1 MTQLLSIQCRFG
13 YRSLH
18 LVKSEDN
25 SLGIGSYGAVYKAR
39 CDQLPCAAKVLHPIL
54 FSTRDPASRR
64 IVERFEQECQFLSGM
79 RHPNIIQYLG
89 TCRDPESGLPVLLME
104 LMDYSLTSFL
114 EQPDD
119 PPPLPFHIQ
128 VDISLDVA
136 QALAYLHSNEVLHR
150 DLSSNNVLL
159 IGSCRAK
166 VTDFGMARA
175 AGPNP
180 RLTATYCPGT
190 MGYMS
195 PEALQEPPA
204 YTTKLDIFSCGVLHI
219 QIITRKFPDPGPRM
233 HRVEVNDPRFPLG
246 RVEVPVPERDRR
258 RSHIDLID
266 PTHPLLRIALDC
278 LKDEEGERPSAEQLC
293 SCLAA
298 LKEAPRYQESL
309 QQAQQADQSLH
320 EGTEAQPELLQQ
332 IQELRQ
338 QLEEREETV
347 QAKEREVDGLMRSM
361 EQLRLQ
367 SQEKKTQIQRKE
379 RDINQLRDE
388 VRQKDEQVQQL
399 EKEMDSLVWRMEQLR
414 LQSQEKETQFQQKE
428 REIHQKDEQVQQLRR
443 ELHQTSRDSEQL
455 VATLQH
461 SLEQKDDVIRSK
473 DAALQEKEKQI
484 EISDSRVPLG
494 QVEMPVPEREH
505 CRSHIDLT
513 EPQTELLQQNQE
525 LRQQLEEREETVQ
538 AKEREVDG
546 LVRNMEQL
554 RLEKETQIQEKERD
568 NHRLQ
573 GEVCQKDEQVQQLRQ
588 EFHQTRR
595 DSEQLVAT
603 LQHSLEQ
610 KDEVIR
616 SKDEALQEKERQIRE
631 LRQSQGDKTGN
642 STAAQPLRL
651 QWRRG
656 PKAPLATFGESSA
669 VHGRVAYFYSWKE
682 KKIMMYNSGTGKW
695 AILPECPKREFSIAI
710 VNGLLTAIGGRQS
723 PGLKD
728 TKTLLSLK
736 TSRELLGHTEQQT
749 WAEQFPPMTY
759 YHNGPAVACTSTSL
773 IVAGGWG
780 PHEKRAPVE
789 VMDTNTLCWSTAASL
804 PHPWKQATAAICR
817 ERIYM
822 AGGFVKG
829 DVETNSVLTCVVSE
843 LLQLTATQ
851 CQSLGAR
858 PTAASGLQPSTDS
871 HKVWQEAAPLPE
883 YWSSLVTLHGR
894 LLAVGGCDLDD
905 NLTSAVYQYD
915 TATNS
920 WKVISHMSTKRYH
933 CFPAV
938 LPDNTLLV
946 AGGALREHPPA
957 FTDSVEIAS
966 CV

>member
-159 IGSCRAK
+159 IGSSRAK

-219 QIITRKFPDPGPRM
+219 QIITCKFPDPGPRM
-233 HRVEVNDPRFPLG
+233 RRIEINDPRVPLG
-246 RVEVPVPERDRR
+246 RVEVPVPERERR
-258 RSHIDLID
+258 RSHVDLID

-309 QQAQQADQSLH
+309 QQAQQAAQSLH
-320 EGTEAQPELLQQ
+320 EAQPEPQRELLQQ
-332 IQELRQ
+332 NQELRQ

-347 QAKEREVDGLMRSM
+347 QAKEREVDDLVRSM
-361 EQLRLQ
+361 EHGTA
-367 SQEKKTQIQRKE
+367 STAVSGEI
-379 RDINQLRDE
+379 
-388 VRQKDEQVQQL
+388 RQKDI
-399 EKEMDSLVWRMEQLR
+399 D
-414 LQSQEKETQFQQKE
+414 
-428 REIHQKDEQVQQLRR
+428 IHQKDEQVQQLRR
-443 ELHQTSRDSEQL
+443 ELHQTRRDSEQL

-473 DAALQEKEKQI
+473 DAALQEKE
-484 EISDSRVPLG
+484 
-494 QVEMPVPEREH
+494 
-505 CRSHIDLT
+505 
-513 EPQTELLQQNQE
+513 
-525 LRQQLEEREETVQ
+525 
-538 AKEREVDG
+538 
-546 LVRNMEQL
+546 
-554 RLEKETQIQEKERD
+554 
-568 NHRLQ
+568 
-573 GEVCQKDEQVQQLRQ
+573 
-588 EFHQTRR
+588 
-595 DSEQLVAT
+595 
-603 LQHSLEQ
+603 
-610 KDEVIR
+610 
-616 SKDEALQEKERQIRE
+616 RQIRE
-631 LRQSQGDKTGN
+631 LQQSQGDKRGS

-651 QWRRG
+651 QWRSG
-656 PKAPLATFGESSA
+656 PEAPLVTFGESSA
-669 VHGRVAYFYSWKE
+669 VRGRVAYFYSWLE
-682 KKIMMYNSGTGKW
+682 NKIMMYNLETGKW
-695 AILPECPKREFSIAI
+695 AILPECPKKRFSLVV
-710 VNGLLTAIGGRQS
+710 VNGLVTAIGGQS
-723 PGLKD
+723 GWLERD
-728 TKTLLSLK
+728 TKTLLSL
-736 TSRELLGHTEQQT
+736 T
-749 WAEQFPPMTY
+749 WKQKWTEQFPPMTY
-759 YHNGPAVACTSTSL
+759 YHTLPAVACTSTSL
-773 IVAGGWG
+773 IVAGGSG
-780 PHEKRAPVE
+780 PDEERAPVE
-789 VMDTNTLCWSTAASL
+789 VMDTDTLCWSTAASL
-804 PHPWKQATAAICR
+804 PHLWQQATATICG

-822 AGGFVKG
+822 TGGFAK
-829 DVETNSVLTCVVSE
+829 DVHTNSVLTCVVSE
-843 LLQLTATQ
+843 LLQSTATQ

-858 PTAASGLQPSTDS
+858 PTAASGLHPSTDS
-871 HKVWQEAAPLPE
+871 HKVWQEAAPLPVH
-883 YWSSLVTLHGR
+883 WSSLVTLHGR
-894 LLAVGGCDLDD
+894 LLAVGGCDSDD
-905 NLTSAVYQYD
+905 NPTSAVYQYD

-920 WKVISHMSTKRYH
+920 WKVISHMSIKRYQ
-933 CFPAV
+933 CFTAV

-946 AGGALREHPPA
+946 AGGRVGA
-957 FTDSVEIAS
+957 FRDADIVEIVS
-966 CV
+966 CM

>member
-1 MTQLLSIQCRFG
+1 MAQQLPIEGRFG

-128 VDISLDVA
+128 VNISLDVA

-159 IGSCRAK
+159 IGSSRAK

-233 HRVEVNDPRFPLG
+233 QAVEVGNDPRFVRS
-246 RVEVPVPERDRR
+246 RVHMEVPELERR

-278 LKDEEGERPSAEQLC
+278 LKDKEGERPSAEQLC
-293 SCLAA
+293 SSLAA

-309 QQAQQADQSLH
+309 RQAQQAAQSLH
-320 EGTEAQPELLQQ
+320 EGTEAQPEP
-332 IQELRQ
+332 
-338 QLEEREETV
+338 
-347 QAKEREVDGLMRSM
+347 
-361 EQLRLQ
+361 
-367 SQEKKTQIQRKE
+367 QR
-379 RDINQLRDE
+379 D
-388 VRQKDEQVQQL
+388 
-399 EKEMDSLVWRMEQLR
+399 
-414 LQSQEKETQFQQKE
+414 
-428 REIHQKDEQVQQLRR
+428 
-443 ELHQTSRDSEQL
+443 
-455 VATLQH
+455 
-461 SLEQKDDVIRSK
+461 
-473 DAALQEKEKQI
+473 
-484 EISDSRVPLG
+484 
-494 QVEMPVPEREH
+494 
-505 CRSHIDLT
+505 
-513 EPQTELLQQNQE
+513 LLQQNQE

-546 LVRNMEQL
+546 LVRSMEQL
-554 RLEKETQIQEKERD
+554 RLQSERHAEEKEAQIQQRESEIRQKDIDIR
-568 NHRLQ
+568 
-573 GEVCQKDEQVQQLRQ
+573 QKDEQVQQLRRQ
-588 EFHQTRR
+588 LHQTSR

-616 SKDEALQEKERQIRE
+616 SKDKALRSKDKVIRSKDAALQKERQIRE
-631 LRQSQGDKTGN
+631 LRQSQRDKRGS

-651 QWRRG
+651 QWRSG
-656 PKAPLATFGESSA
+656 PEAPLETFGESSA
-669 VHGRVAYFYSWKE
+669 VHGRVAYFYSWDK
-682 KKIMMYNSGTGKW
+682 KKIMMYNSETGKW
-695 AILPECPKREFSIAI
+695 AILPECPKISFSIAV

-723 PGLKD
+723 SDGQD
-728 TKTLLSLK
+728 TKTLLSL
-736 TSRELLGHTEQQT
+736 TEQQK
-749 WAEQFPPMTY
+749 WIEQFPPMTH
-759 YHNGPAVACTSTSL
+759 YHSLPAVACTSTSL
-773 IVAGGWG
+773 IVAGGSG
-780 PHEKRAPVE
+780 PDEERAPVE
-789 VMDTNTLCWSTAASL
+789 VMNTNTLCWSTAASL
-804 PHPWKQATAAICR
+804 PHPWNQVTAVIIGDR
-817 ERIYM
+817 MYM
-822 AGGFVKG
+822 AGGFVEGVK
-829 DVETNSVLTCVVSE
+829 TNSVLTCVVSE
-843 LLQLTATQ
+843 LLQSTATQ
-851 CQSLGAR
+851 RQSLGAR

-871 HKVWQEAAPLPE
+871 HKVWQEAAPLPV
-883 YWSSLVTLHGR
+883 YLSSLVTLHGR
-894 LLAVGGCDLDD
+894 LLAVGGHDSDD
-905 NLTSAVYQYD
+905 NPTSAVYQYD

-920 WKVISHMSTKRYH
+920 WKVISHMSTKRDQ

-938 LPDNTLLV
+938 LPDSTLLV
-946 AGGALREHPPA
+946 AGGSLKLGAL
-957 FTDSVEIAS
+957 TDSVEIAS
-966 CV
+966 CM

>member
-1 MTQLLSIQCRFG
+1 MTQQLPIQGRFG
-13 YRSLH
+13 YRRVH

-25 SLGIGSYGAVYKAR
+25 SLGIGSYGAVYRAR

-128 VDISLDVA
+128 VNISLDAA

-219 QIITRKFPDPGPRM
+219 QIITRKFPDPGPRI
-233 HRVEVNDPRFPLG
+233 HHVEVNDPRFPLG

-278 LKDEEGERPSAEQLC
+278 LKDKEGERPSAEQLC
-293 SCLAA
+293 SRLAT
-298 LKEAPRYQESL
+298 LKEAPRYQESV
-309 QQAQQADQSLH
+309 QQAQQAAQSLH
-320 EGTEAQPELLQQ
+320 EGTEAQPEPQRELLQQ
-332 IQELRQ
+332 NQELRQ

-361 EQLRLQ
+361 EQLQ
-367 SQEKKTQIQRKE
+367 
-379 RDINQLRDE
+379 
-388 VRQKDEQVQQL
+388 
-399 EKEMDSLVWRMEQLR
+399 
-414 LQSQEKETQFQQKE
+414 LQSQEKETQIQQKE
-428 REIHQKDEQVQQLRR
+428 RDINRLGDEVHQKDEQVQQLRR

-461 SLEQKDDVIRSK
+461 SLEQKDEVIRSN
-473 DAALQEKEKQI
+473 DAALQE
-484 EISDSRVPLG
+484 
-494 QVEMPVPEREH
+494 
-505 CRSHIDLT
+505 
-513 EPQTELLQQNQE
+513 
-525 LRQQLEEREETVQ
+525 
-538 AKEREVDG
+538 
-546 LVRNMEQL
+546 
-554 RLEKETQIQEKERD
+554 
-568 NHRLQ
+568 
-573 GEVCQKDEQVQQLRQ
+573 
-588 EFHQTRR
+588 
-595 DSEQLVAT
+595 
-603 LQHSLEQ
+603 
-610 KDEVIR
+610 
-616 SKDEALQEKERQIRE
+616 ERQIRE
-631 LRQSQGDKTGN
+631 LRQSQGDKRGS

-651 QWRRG
+651 QWRSG
-656 PKAPLATFGESSA
+656 PKAPLETFGESSA
-669 VHGRVAYFYSWKE
+669 VHGRVAYFYSWRE
-682 KKIMMYNSGTGKW
+682 NKIMMYNSETGKW
-695 AILPECPKREFSIAI
+695 AILPQCPKKCFSLVV
-710 VNGLLTAIGGRQS
+710 VNGLLTAIGGWSGWLER
-723 PGLKD
+723 D
-728 TKTLLSLK
+728 TKTLLSL
-736 TSRELLGHTEQQT
+736 T
-749 WAEQFPPMTY
+749 WKQKWTEQFPPMTY
-759 YHNGPAVACTSTSL
+759 YHTVPAVACTSTSL
-773 IVAGGWG
+773 IVAGGKG
-780 PHEKRAPVE
+780 PDEEQAPVE
-789 VMDTNTLCWSTAASL
+789 VMDTSTLCWSAAASL
-804 PHPWKQATAAICR
+804 PHPWWQATEAMCGDR
-817 ERIYM
+817 MYM
-822 AGGFVKG
+822 AGGFAG
-829 DVETNSVLTCVVSE
+829 PENRDRTTSVLTCVVSE
-843 LLQLTATQ
+843 LLQSTATQ
-851 CQSLGAR
+851 RQSLGVK

-871 HKVWQEAAPLPE
+871 HKVWQEAAPLPM
-883 YWSSLVTLHGR
+883 YGSSLVTLHGR
-894 LLAVGGCDLDD
+894 LLAVGGYDSAW
-905 NLTSAVYQYD
+905 NPTSAVHQYD

-920 WKVISHMSTKRYH
+920 WKVISHMSTKRSQ
-933 CFPAV
+933 CFTAV
-938 LPDNTLLV
+938 LPDSTLLV
-946 AGGALREHPPA
+946 AGGIVKPCIPGKQDRVD
-957 FTDSVEIAS
+957 TKDVEIAS

>member
-1 MTQLLSIQCRFG
+1 MAQQLPIEGRFG

-233 HRVEVNDPRFPLG
+233 HRIEINDPHVPLG
-246 RVEVPVPERDRR
+246 RVEVPVPERERR

-278 LKDEEGERPSAEQLC
+278 LKDEEEERPSAEQLC

-309 QQAQQADQSLH
+309 QQAQQAVQSLH
-320 EGTEAQPELLQQ
+320 EGTEAQPEP
-332 IQELRQ
+332 
-338 QLEEREETV
+338 
-347 QAKEREVDGLMRSM
+347 
-361 EQLRLQ
+361 
-367 SQEKKTQIQRKE
+367 QR
-379 RDINQLRDE
+379 
-388 VRQKDEQVQQL
+388 
-399 EKEMDSLVWRMEQLR
+399 
-414 LQSQEKETQFQQKE
+414 
-428 REIHQKDEQVQQLRR
+428 
-443 ELHQTSRDSEQL
+443 
-455 VATLQH
+455 
-461 SLEQKDDVIRSK
+461 
-473 DAALQEKEKQI
+473 
-484 EISDSRVPLG
+484 
-494 QVEMPVPEREH
+494 
-505 CRSHIDLT
+505 
-513 EPQTELLQQNQE
+513 ELLQQNQE

-546 LVRNMEQL
+546 LVRSMEQL
-554 RLEKETQIQEKERD
+554 RLQSQEKETQIQQKERD
-568 NHRLQ
+568 INRL
-573 GEVCQKDEQVQQLRQ
+573 GDEVHQKDEQVQQLRR
-588 EFHQTRR
+588 ELHQTSR
-595 DSEQLVAT
+595 DSEQLVTT

-616 SKDEALQEKERQIRE
+616 SKDAALQEKERQVRE
-631 LRQSQGDKTGN
+631 LQQSQGDKRGS

-656 PKAPLATFGESSA
+656 PKAPLVTFGESSA

-682 KKIMMYNSGTGKW
+682 EKIMMYNSETRKW
-695 AILPECPKREFSIAI
+695 AILPECPKKRFSLVV
-710 VNGLLTAIGGRQS
+710 VNGLLTAIGGTSGWLER
-723 PGLKD
+723 D
-728 TKTLLSLK
+728 TKTLLSLAW
-736 TSRELLGHTEQQT
+736 QQKWT
-749 WAEQFPPMTY
+749 EQFPPMTY
-759 YHNGPAVACTSTSL
+759 YHNCPAVACTSTSL
-773 IVAGGWG
+773 IVAGGCG
-780 PHEKRAPVE
+780 QDKEQAPVE
-789 VMDTNTLCWSTAASL
+789 VMATDTLCWSTAASL
-804 PHPWKQATAAICR
+804 PHPWWQPTAIICGDR
-817 ERIYM
+817 MYM
-822 AGGFVKG
+822 AGGFGKGVKI
-829 DVETNSVLTCVVSE
+829 NSVLTCVVSE
-843 LLQLTATQ
+843 LLQSTATQ
-851 CQSLGAR
+851 HQSLGAR

-871 HKVWQEAAPLPE
+871 HKVWQEAAPLPM
-883 YWSSLVTLHGR
+883 YHSSLVTLHGR
-894 LLAVGGCDLDD
+894 LLAVGGCDSAL
-905 NLTSAVYQYD
+905 NPTSAVYQYD

-920 WKVISHMSTKRYH
+920 WKVISHMSTKRYQ
-933 CFPAV
+933 CFTAV
-938 LPDNTLLV
+938 LPDSTLLV
-946 AGGALREHPPA
+946 AGGIVKPGTYTYR
-957 FTDSVEIAS
+957 VEIAS
-966 CV
+966 CM